1 MNKNRLLWASRR
13 GMLELD
19 LILQP
24 FTQNHYD
31 SLEESD
37 QLRYETL
44 LECEDQNLFLWLMN
58 REQAKDPDT
67 QRIVQ
72 IIRDSRKKPSA
83 V

>member
-1 MNKNRLLWASRR
+1 
-13 GMLELD
+13 MLELD

-72 IIRDSRKKPSA
+72 IIRDSRKKPGN

>member
-37 QLRYETL
+37 QLRYEIL

-58 REQAKDPDT
+58 REQAADPDT

-72 IIRDSRKKPSA
+72 IIRDSREKPGNI
-83 V
+83 

>member
-58 REQAKDPDT
+58 REQAKDPDP

-72 IIRDSRKKPSA
+72 IIRDSRTKPGNI
-83 V
+83 

>member
-1 MNKNRLLWASRR
+1 MNKNRLLWDSRR

-72 IIRDSRKKPSA
+72 IIRDSRKKPGNI
-83 V
+83 